1 MESKKGE
8 VEMQLKHTQTAIA
21 LMAMLSGT
29 TYAHDDILT
38 LDYGIPYDDIIRT
51 QGKDTDSETPNFDLV
66 IFYQNSFM
74 KRYGEYEGYQHL
86 LAIPDTINQ
95 AFEDSDVDATVTLK
109 DIIQT
114 TNVAD
119 YITYSAVYDD
129 DGELL
134 QKGAS
139 SVSSEVML
147 SDDGYEEYEAYVEKW
162 KADNVMYVTDWREG
176 TTLGAAGQDNEY
188 SIILSQLTDES
199 LSVTVHELGHN
210 LGANHEYDAIPNY
223 ETSYAHA
230 WECGDSY
237 TVMRSVSDGTIN
249 NIYSN
254 PDIAIDGVY
263 CGDEDEADNARAIDA
278 KASTNA
284 QRREGVDVVGTVSL
298 DASSYAVYEDETL
311 TVSLT
316 RTGDL
321 TSEASVKVF
330 AENDTAE
337 YGQDFVDIYKTA
349 TFEADSATATVT
361 FDIVN
366 DLLDEEEETFN
377 LVLRFPY
384 TLELGD
390 TSEATVYLEN
400 VSNSGDAGTFS
411 ISAPSSID
419 EGEEGT
425 VTVTR
430 TGDTSEEVIIYTT
443 SEDGTAD
450 QEIDYLTVNEILYF
464 KAGETSK
471 SFTTEAWT
479 DWADESS
486 QDYTISLSS
495 DADVSYDTQSAT
507 VWINDMD
514 EGETGYFVVQNM
526 QTYFYEGETFSYE
539 IIRVD
544 GVTGEVSITG
554 TVSWPDYDI
563 EPVEVTATVA
573 DQADSGTWT
582 YTIPDLDIDEDEYEM
597 EISWVATDDVTAYPR
612 SDTSYTVTSVEEES
626 ESSGGAVGYWGL
638 MVLLPFIFHRRLFRK
653 KSV

>member
-1 MESKKGE
+1 MK
-8 VEMQLKHTQTAIA
+8 LKHTQTAIA
-21 LMAMLSGT
+21 LMVLFSGT
-29 TYAHDDILT
+29 TYATDDILT

-86 LAIPDTINQ
+86 LAIPGTINQ
-95 AFEDSDVDATVTLK
+95 AFEDSDIDATVTLK

-114 TNVAD
+114 TNVPD
-119 YITYSAVYDD
+119 YIPYSPVYDD
-129 DGELL
+129 DGEIV
-134 QKGAS
+134 QEGADYYS
-139 SVSSEVML
+139 SLAML
-147 SDDGYEEYEAYVEKW
+147 NEGNEEYEAYVEKW
-162 KADNVMYVTDWREG
+162 EADNVMYVTDFREG
-176 TTLGAAGQDNEY
+176 TTLGAAAQDGEY
-188 SIILSQLTDES
+188 TIILSQLTDDS
-199 LSVTVHELGHN
+199 LTTTVHEMGHN
-210 LGANHEYDAIPNY
+210 LGANHEYDDIPDY

-237 TVMRSVSDGTIN
+237 TAMRSVSEGTIK

-254 PDIAIDGVY
+254 PDIALDGVY
-263 CGDEDEADNARAIDA
+263 CGDEDEADNARAIEA

-298 DASSYAVYEDETL
+298 DATSYTVYEDETL
-311 TVSLT
+311 TVTLT

-366 DLLDEEEETFN
+366 DLLDEEEEIFN

-384 TLELGD
+384 TLEVGD

-411 ISAPSSID
+411 ISAPSSLD
-419 EGEEGT
+419 EGEDGT

-430 TGDTSEEVIIYTT
+430 TGDTSQEVIIYAT

-450 QEIDYLTVNEILYF
+450 VDIDYLAVNEILYF

-479 DWADESS
+479 DWSDEIS

-526 QTYFYEGETFSYE
+526 QTLFYEGETFSYE
-539 IIRVD
+539 MLRVD

-563 EPVEVTATVA
+563 EPVVVTATVD

-597 EISWVATDDVTAYPR
+597 DITWVASDDVTVYPR

-638 MVLLPFIFHRRLFRK
+638 LVILPFIFQRRLFRK